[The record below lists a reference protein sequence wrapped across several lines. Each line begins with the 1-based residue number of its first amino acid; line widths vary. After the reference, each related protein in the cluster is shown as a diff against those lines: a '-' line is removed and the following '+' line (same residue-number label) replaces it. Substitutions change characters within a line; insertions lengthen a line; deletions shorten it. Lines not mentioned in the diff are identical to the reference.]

1 MAKLSFKVYLMN
13 DYTSEHIEVR
23 RFGIDGDVATNY
35 VYLREKLQ
43 TIFPELRGR
52 SFTVTWRDDEK
63 ESITISTNEEL
74 EIALTEISKH
84 DYDIYKLYVILQSD
98 HDRDTK
104 KTEKMHLHPGV
115 ICDVCDKNIHG
126 FRFKCMQCADYDL
139 CSDCMSLGYH
149 PEHYMVRMT
158 EPIEWSSCHG
168 RRLAHHMRK
177 FMRKA
182 HSKDDDRRGK
192 SGKRGGNSCP
202 MFNSGDGVSAE
213 QKRSKEQQRRDPSTE
228 AATEATE
235 NPQQEATKDK
245 FSQLMKMLETNLSS
259 ISQFLD
265 PLGISVTVIDD
276 RDPAKQNKPAKS
288 GTQDKAETQKPA
300 ESTSTNES
308 TKKFPGKGKKLCD
321 DSGDEKATS
330 SDDPTSTQKE
340 AVSCSAE
347 QAAEAEE
354 WTLVQRESPNMSPCA
369 SSTSSINGAIPKQP
383 AVSTSTTTEATK
395 MEPPKQSIYPPL
407 PQEVKEEFYHPNPKI
422 QNAVKAMM
430 AMGFSNE
437 GGWLTHLLVSKDG
450 DISRALDVLQPV
462 RHH

>member
-1 MAKLSFKVYLMN
+1 LCL
-13 DYTSEHIEVR
+13 
-23 RFGIDGDVATNY
+23 
-35 VYLREKLQ
+35 
-43 TIFPELRGR
+43 
-52 SFTVTWRDDEK
+52 DDEK

-74 EIALTEISKH
+74 EIALTEISKQDH
-84 DYDIYKLYVILQSD
+84 DIYKLYVVLQND
-98 HDRDTK
+98 QDRDIK
-104 KTEKMHLHPGV
+104 RTEKMHLHPGV
-115 ICDVCDKNIHG
+115 ICDVCDKSIHG

-202 MFNSGDGVSAE
+202 MFNSGGKFTVPFDVSVINAMADFIDACIPPSDGVSAE

-276 RDPAKQNKPAKS
+276 REPAKQNKSAKN

-300 ESTSTNES
+300 ESTSTNET

-321 DSGDEKATS
+321 DSGDEKATC

-340 AVSCSAE
+340 TVSCSAE

-354 WTLVQRESPNMSPCA
+354 WTLVQRESPNVSSCA
-369 SSTSSINGAIPKQP
+369 SSTSSLNGAIPKQ
-383 AVSTSTTTEATK
+383 VSTNRVCNNQIIK
-395 MEPPKQSIYPPL
+395 
-407 PQEVKEEFYHPNPKI
+407 V
-422 QNAVKAMM
+422 
-430 AMGFSNE
+430 
-437 GGWLTHLLVSKDG
+437 
-450 DISRALDVLQPV
+450 
-462 RHH
+462 

>member
-1 MAKLSFKVYLMN
+1 LC
-13 DYTSEHIEVR
+13 
-23 RFGIDGDVATNY
+23 
-35 VYLREKLQ
+35 
-43 TIFPELRGR
+43 P
-52 SFTVTWRDDEK
+52 DDEK

-202 MFNSGDGVSAE
+202 MFNSGGKFTVDPFDVSVVNTMADFIDACIPSSDGVSAE

-369 SSTSSINGAIPKQP
+369 SSTSSINGAIPKQ
-383 AVSTSTTTEATK
+383 VSMNRIAY
-395 MEPPKQSIYPPL
+395 IYIYIYI
-407 PQEVKEEFYHPNPKI
+407 K
-422 QNAVKAMM
+422 
-430 AMGFSNE
+430 
-437 GGWLTHLLVSKDG
+437 LLKFN
-450 DISRALDVLQPV
+450 
-462 RHH
+462 